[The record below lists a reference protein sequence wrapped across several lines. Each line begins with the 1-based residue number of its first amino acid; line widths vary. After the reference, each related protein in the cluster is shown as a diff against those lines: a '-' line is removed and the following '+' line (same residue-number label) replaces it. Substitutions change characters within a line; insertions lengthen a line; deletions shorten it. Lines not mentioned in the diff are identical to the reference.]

1 MPKESVMAD
10 AEVRET
16 VRSWLTEHWD
26 INRPLDEWREC
37 LVDGGWAAPAW
48 PVEFFG
54 RGYSV
59 EQAVQGL
66 RFAALQ
72 VACLFEFLPKVI

>member
-59 EQAVQGL
+59 EQA
-66 RFAALQ
+66 AL
-72 VACLFEFLPKVI
+72 VAQTFEEFGAVGPA